1 MKADLR
7 KMLFDVMSPSIS
19 ASANVITLN
28 DYKVRRKFIN
38 TRINE
43 LIETLNEYSATI
55 IANVGIAVA
64 SGKSIRKACPID
76 FILKMSALDTTNN
89 FNETNRQDLV
99 NKLTVLYS
107 LYKYLAEIEG
117 NVESSIP
124 YEEIAI

>member
-43 LIETLNEYSATI
+43 LIETLNEYSTTI

-64 SGKSIRKACPID
+64 SGKVSVRHA
-76 FILKMSALDTTNN
+76 
-89 FNETNRQDLV
+89 Q
-99 NKLTVLYS
+99 
-107 LYKYLAEIEG
+107 
-117 NVESSIP
+117 
-124 YEEIAI
+124 